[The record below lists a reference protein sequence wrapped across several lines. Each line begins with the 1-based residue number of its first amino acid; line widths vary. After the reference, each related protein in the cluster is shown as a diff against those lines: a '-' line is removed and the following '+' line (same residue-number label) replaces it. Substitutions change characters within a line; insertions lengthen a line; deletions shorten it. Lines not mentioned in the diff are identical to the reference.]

1 MSIRR
6 LWPPAGQ
13 RAASE
18 HSVEANARMTGAAA
32 VVLLPLFCVE
42 VATVL
47 MGVRSVL
54 TLHVVI
60 GLLLVPPLLVKIA
73 SVSWRF
79 FQYYRHDD
87 AYRRRGAPVPA
98 LRMLGPVLLFA
109 TLVLFVSGITLLLAP
124 SAFAGHVKQIHSI
137 SFYVWLLLVLA
148 HVIAHARDLRHIAAK
163 DWVRRTRAI
172 VPGAVLRQLAVL
184 ASLAAGLALAL
195 SLVGHVGTYR
205 HDVSP
210 VRRVTQRVPA
220 APPGSPAGAGSAAR
234 FLVLTVPL
242 GEGE

>member
-137 SFYVWLLLVLA
+137 SFYVWLL
-148 HVIAHARDLRHIAAK
+148 
-163 DWVRRTRAI
+163 
-172 VPGAVLRQLAVL
+172 AVL